1 MEDDLTRQ
9 GLSRRHMPQTEHYS
23 KNYRILGIQPG
34 VSWKQ
39 LRHAY
44 KKLVNTWHPDRFHH
58 DGHQKKLAEE
68 KTKEITQAY
77 KELAEYYKEFSALP
91 HVAKMADV
99 AGTEKTSSQKA
110 YNAHPDT
117 ESLNTE
123 PAVTLATAT
132 TVQAPKRRLKSFV
145 RVIAAAALAAAT
157 YFVWQ
162 FMPGEPYANRPMNVE
177 GADQATDKQ
186 DDKNLNHYAVSK
198 KYFTMGSSLGEV
210 YSIQGVPT
218 KTEKD
223 IWYYGSSRVY
233 FFKGKVMRWEE
244 SSDFPLRVTITPE
257 MEKSDIRFFGEGS
270 SKEEVLAA
278 QGAPDHDAG
287 NAWDYGLSRVYFEDN
302 RVKGWNET
310 PHNPLRVRR

>member
-1 MEDDLTRQ
+1 
-9 GLSRRHMPQTEHYS
+9 MPQTEHYS

-132 TVQAPKRRLKSFV
+132 TVQAQKRRLKPFV

-162 FMPGEPYANRPMNVE
+162 FTPGELYANRPTSE
-177 GADQATDKQ
+177 EHADQATEKQ
-186 DDKNLNHYAVSK
+186 DDEGSNHNSASGD
-198 KYFTMGSSLGEV
+198 YFTMGSSLGEV

-287 NAWDYGLSRVYFEDN
+287 NSWDYGLSRVYFENN

-310 PHNPLRVRR
+310 PHNPLRIRQ

>member
-1 MEDDLTRQ
+1 
-9 GLSRRHMPQTEHYS
+9 MPQTEHYS

-91 HVAKMADV
+91 HVAKMTDV
-99 AGTEKTSSQKA
+99 ASTEKTSSQKA

-117 ESLNTE
+117 ESLNAE
-123 PAVTLATAT
+123 SAVTLATAT
-132 TVQAPKRRLKSFV
+132 TVQAQKRRLKPFI
-145 RVIAAAALAAAT
+145 RVIAAAALVAAT

-162 FMPGEPYANRPMNVE
+162 FMPGEPYANRPMNEE

-186 DDKNLNHYAVSK
+186 DDNNLNNYPVPR

-210 YSIQGVPT
+210 YSVQGVPT
-218 KTEKD
+218 KTEND
-223 IWYYGSSRVY
+223 IWYYGNSKVY
-233 FFKGKVMRWEE
+233 FFKGKVLRWEE
-244 SSDFPLRVTITPE
+244 SPDFPLKVTITPKVE
-257 MEKSDIRFFGEGS
+257 NTNTGFFGKGS
-270 SKEEVLAA
+270 SKDEVIAA
-278 QGAPDHDAG
+278 QGTPDHDAG
-287 NAWDYGLSRVYFEDN
+287 NIWDYGLSRVYFENN
-302 RVKGWNET
+302 RVKGWNEA